1 MGFIYNDISS
11 QEMGVKARLLSWQV
25 SGALRNYS
33 TSIPGKYGAADF
45 GADLDSREI
54 SVSCSIFPKLRF
66 ENLVAELD
74 QIALWLSPLD
84 GLKQLIFDEVPDR
97 YFMARLKDKVDCERV
112 IRAAGR
118 FELKFFCPDPFSYA
132 VEDESFILT
141 ETGTHTMTR
150 LLGNIESAPIYALQ
164 GELIKAPDNF
174 ISVTVNGAE
183 MKLVNASL
191 SSGETLFIDTE
202 NLTAYVK
209 AQNGTILRNGLP
221 LLQELNFPELR
232 VGGNEIV
239 IEASNAVFTELKI
252 QAKSR
257 WR

>member
-11 QEMGVKARLLSWQV
+11 QDMGVKARLLSWQV

-54 SVSCSIFPKLRF
+54 SVTCSIFPKLRF

-97 YFMARLKDKVDCERV
+97 YFMARLKDRVDCERV

-132 VEDESFILT
+132 VEDESFTLT
-141 ETGTHTMTR
+141 ETGTHTVTR
-150 LLGNIESAPIYALQ
+150 QLGNIESAPVYALK
-164 GELIKAPDNF
+164 GELAKAPDKY
-174 ISVTVNGAE
+174 ISIKVNGNE
-183 MKLVNASL
+183 MKLVNSSL
-191 SSGETLFIDTE
+191 SSGETLYIDTE
-202 NLTAYVK
+202 NMTAYVTSPSG
-209 AQNGTILRNGLP
+209 AVLRNGLP
-221 LLQELNFPELR
+221 LLEELNFPELK
-232 VGGNEIV
+232 VGANEVV
-239 IEASNAVFTELKI
+239 IETSGAVFAELHI